1 MQQVFNQ
8 SLYQGLYVTFFCFFL
23 QSETDK
29 RNHLPLGK
37 ALHILNRTRAV

>member
-1 MQQVFNQ
+1 MQQIFNQ
-8 SLYQGLYVTFFCFFL
+8 SLYQGLYVTFFFL

-29 RNHLPLGK
+29 RNHLPQGK

>member
-1 MQQVFNQ
+1 MQQIFNQ
-8 SLYQGLYVTFFCFFL
+8 SLYQGLYVTFFL

>member
-8 SLYQGLYVTFFCFFL
+8 SLYQGLYVTFFFFL